1 MDGTMK
7 ELIKRVAW
15 VALATLAVTA
25 TADAQS
31 SSGRRP
37 VTSTTRT
44 TPRKAASTAGDM
56 TGLFLGAHTIGATGL
71 TVSGEDLDGSVRT
84 GFGPGVGVM
93 VGYGFNRIWSGYAS
107 LDVAKVGAS
116 GSDFEGDWGLSHFE
130 AGVRANLPY
139 GGPNN
144 LPYVSASIGRRALSA
159 RVTYADEGEE
169 FDMSLTGGM
178 FGVGGGIQ
186 RAISPALM
194 LDGGV
199 ELGFGRFGHY
209 DADGESGSLAVD
221 GTTSVRLRFGVTWRP
236 SSRHK
241 T

>member
-1 MDGTMK
+1 MDGRMK
-7 ELIKRVAW
+7 GRIIRVAAI
-15 VALATLAVTA
+15 ALATLAGTA
-25 TADAQS
+25 TAEGQTS
-31 SSGRRP
+31 GGRRP
-37 VTSTTRT
+37 VSGTART
-44 TPRKAASTAGDM
+44 TARTGASPDRDKP
-56 TGLFLGAHTIGATGL
+56 GLMLGAHTIGATGL

-93 VGYGFNRIWSGYAS
+93 VGYGFNRIWTGYAS

-116 GSDFEGDWGLSHFE
+116 GSDFEGNWGLSHFE

-159 RVTYADEGEE
+159 RVTWGDEEEE

-178 FGVGGGIQ
+178 FAVGGGIQ
-186 RAISPALM
+186 RAISPTLM
-194 LDGGV
+194 LDGGA

-209 DADGESGSLAVD
+209 DSDGESGSLAVD

-236 SSRHK
+236 GGRR
-241 T
+241 TT

>member
-1 MDGTMK
+1 MDGRMK
-7 ELIKRVAW
+7 EWINRVAW

-31 SSGRRP
+31 SSRRRP
-37 VTSTTRT
+37 VSAPTRSDVSTSRN
-44 TPRKAASTAGDM
+44 A
-56 TGLFLGAHTIGATGL
+56 TGLMLGAHTIAATGL
-71 TVSGEDLDGSVRT
+71 TVSGDDLDGSVRT

-93 VGYGFNRIWSGYAS
+93 VGYGFTRIWSAYAS

-116 GSDFEGDWGLSHFE
+116 GSDFEGNWGLSHFE

-139 GGPNN
+139 GGPTNV
-144 LPYVSASIGRRALSA
+144 PYVSASIGRRALSA
-159 RVTYADEGEE
+159 RVTWAGEEEEE

-186 RAISPALM
+186 RAISPALT

-199 ELGFGRFGHY
+199 VIGFGRFGHY
-209 DADGESGSLAVD
+209 DADGESGSLAVN
-221 GTTSVRLRFGVTWRP
+221 GTTSVRLKFGVTWRP
-236 SSRHK
+236 GSRR
-241 T
+241 TT

>member
-1 MDGTMK
+1 MDGR
-7 ELIKRVAW
+7 IKGWTICVAAI
-15 VALATLAVTA
+15 ALAALAVTA
-25 TADAQS
+25 TAEAQS

-37 VTSTTRT
+37 VSTTMGT
-44 TPRKAASTAGDM
+44 TSRKDRSTSRDM
-56 TGLFLGAHTIGATGL
+56 TGFVLGAHTIAATGL

-84 GFGPGVGVM
+84 GFGPGAGVM
-93 VGYGFNRIWSGYAS
+93 VGYGFTRIWSGYAS

-116 GSDFEGDWGLSHFE
+116 GSDFEGNWGLSHFE

-139 GGPNN
+139 GGPTN

-169 FDMSLTGGM
+169 FDMTLTGAM

-186 RAISPALM
+186 RVISPALT

-209 DADGESGSLAVD
+209 DADGESGSLAVN
-221 GTTSVRLRFGVTWRP
+221 GTTSVRLRFGVMWRP
-236 SSRHK
+236 SGRLK

>member
-1 MDGTMK
+1 MDSRMK
-7 ELIKRVAW
+7 GWKIRVAAM
-15 VALATLAVTA
+15 ALATLAATA
-25 TADAQS
+25 TAEAQT

-37 VTSTTRT
+37 VSKTTR
-44 TPRKAASTAGDM
+44 KDVSTSRDM
-56 TGLFLGAHTIGATGL
+56 TGFMLGAHTVAATGL

-84 GFGPGVGVM
+84 GFGPGAGVM

-116 GSDFEGDWGLSHFE
+116 GSDFEGNWGLSHFE

-139 GGPNN
+139 GGPATV
-144 LPYVSASIGRRALSA
+144 PYVSASIGRRALSA
-159 RVTYADEGEE
+159 RVTYAEEDEE

-186 RAISPALM
+186 RAISPALT

-199 ELGFGRFGHY
+199 EIGFGRFGHY
-209 DADGESGSLAVD
+209 DADGESGSLAVN
-221 GTTSVRLRFGVTWRP
+221 GTTSVRLKFGVTWRP
-236 SSRHK
+236 SGRR
-241 T
+241 TT

>member
-1 MDGTMK
+1 MMDSRTKGW
-7 ELIKRVAW
+7 IIRVAAI
-15 VALATLAVTA
+15 ALATLAVTA
-25 TADAQS
+25 TGEAQS

-37 VTSTTRT
+37 VS
-44 TPRKAASTAGDM
+44 PPARKDVSASRGM
-56 TGLFLGAHTIGATGL
+56 TGFMLGVHTIAATGL

-84 GFGPGVGVM
+84 GFGPGAGVM
-93 VGYGFNRIWSGYAS
+93 VGYGFNRIWSGFAS

-116 GSDFEGDWGLSHFE
+116 GSDFEGNWGLSHFE

-159 RVTYADEGEE
+159 RVTYAEEDEE

-178 FGVGGGIQ
+178 FGLGGGVQ

-199 ELGFGRFGHY
+199 EIGFGRFGHY
-209 DADGESGSLAVD
+209 DADGESGSLAVN

-236 SSRHK
+236 SSRRS

>member
-1 MDGTMK
+1 MDGRMNGW
-7 ELIKRVAW
+7 IIRVAW
-15 VALATLAVTA
+15 VALATLAATVTA
-25 TADAQS
+25 EAQAS
-31 SSGRRP
+31 GGRRP
-37 VTSTTRT
+37 VSTPARTPTRT
-44 TPRKAASTAGDM
+44 DASSNRDM
-56 TGLFLGAHTIGATGL
+56 TGFVLGVHTIGATGL
-71 TVSGEDLDGSVRT
+71 TVSGEDIDGSVRT
-84 GFGPGVGVM
+84 GFGPGAGVM
-93 VGYGFNRIWSGYAS
+93 VGYGFNRIWTGYAS
-107 LDVAKVGAS
+107 LDVAKVGSS
-116 GSDFEGDWGLSHFE
+116 GSDFEGSWGLSHFE

-159 RVTYADEGEE
+159 RVTDDEEGEE
-169 FDMSLTGGM
+169 FDMTLTGGM

-186 RAISPALM
+186 RAISPSLM

-209 DADGESGSLAVD
+209 DADGESGSLSVN

-236 SSRHK
+236 SGRRS